1 MKKLFFVLALTGGA
15 AVAFACTTAPTIE
28 DEEAVVGTAEVAEE
42 VTEETAEEAAEEV
55 VEEVVE
61 NATNEADEA
70 AKEEGEENTEDS
82 ETTFATEEAPNVET
96 VTEEV
101 PEDE

>member
-15 AVAFACTTAPTIE
+15 AVTFACTTAPTIE

-61 NATNEADEA
+61 NATDEADEA

-82 ETTFATEEAPNVET
+82 ETTFATEELPNVET

-101 PEDE
+101 SEDE

>member
-1 MKKLFFVLALTGGA
+1 MNKLFFVLALTGGA
-15 AVAFACTTAPTIE
+15 AVTFACTTAPTIE

-55 VEEVVE
+55 VGEVAE
-61 NATNEADEA
+61 NAADEADEA
-70 AKEEGEENTEDS
+70 AKEEGEENTEAS
-82 ETTFATEEAPNVET
+82 EATFATEEAPNVET

-101 PEDE
+101 AEDE